1 MVTMAVVMT
10 IFVLNLFFRSPS
22 THRMPQWVKKV
33 FIKTLPKYLFMR
45 SPLTGDDESFRRVS
59 SKSRFGTVTTLSSAN
74 DKKTSSTLNVS
85 RDKSFKKRP
94 RDFLALPGECME
106 TRNRMEQ
113 VITSP
118 QALRAFEN
126 VCYIAEV
133 LKQKD
138 KDDKIDEDWKF
149 VAVSKVF

>member
-10 IFVLNLFFRSPS
+10 IFVLNLFFRTPN
-22 THRMPQWVKKV
+22 THRMPKWVKKV

-45 SPLTGDDESFRRVS
+45 PPLAGDDESFRRVS
-59 SKSRFGTVTTLSSAN
+59 SKSKLHALISQSNDMTSAQNASRHSSI
-74 DKKTSSTLNVS
+74 
-85 RDKSFKKRP
+85 KKRP
-94 RDFLALPGECME
+94 RDYLALPGECAE
-106 TRNRMEQ
+106 IRQKMEQ

-149 VAVSKVF
+149 VAVN